1 MNLTSEVM
9 ISTMYNSKTD
19 VYAGHTVAIELDVTI
34 PPWSGTDDTTF
45 TFEPQILVRIVN
57 K

>member
-34 PPWSGTDDTTF
+34 PPWSGTEDTTF